1 MYLKT
6 SFCGVKKENEER
18 RLREITKQDM
28 FPV

>member
-6 SFCGVKKENEER
+6 SVLGVRKEKGGR